1 MEIGGMGKIE
11 EGGGYDL
18 SELAQARESLEGN
31 PNPEKGFE
39 EVDPVLVVVSD
50 NPVVRSEELE
60 ARIVVVDYDENDEIV
75 SVEIL

>member
-1 MEIGGMGKIE
+1 MDVGGMGKIE

-18 SELAQARESLEGN
+18 TELAQARESLEGN

-39 EVDPVLVVVSD
+39 EVEPILVIVND
-50 NPVVRSEELE
+50 NPVARSEELE
-60 ARIVVVDYDENDEIV
+60 ARIVIVDYDDNDEVV

>member
-11 EGGGYDL
+11 DGGGYDL
-18 SELAQARESLEGN
+18 SELVQARESLEGN

-39 EVDPVLVVVSD
+39 EVDPVLVIVND

-60 ARIVVVDYDENDEIV
+60 ARIVIVDYDENDEVV

>member
-1 MEIGGMGKIE
+1 MGKIE

-18 SELAQARESLEGN
+18 TELAQARESLEGN

-39 EVDPVLVVVSD
+39 EVEPILVIVND

-60 ARIVVVDYDENDEIV
+60 ARIVIVDYDENDEVV

>member
-1 MEIGGMGKIE
+1 MDLGKIE

-18 SELAQARESLEGN
+18 TELAQARESLDGN

-39 EVDPVLVVVSD
+39 EVEPILVVVSD
-50 NPVVRSEELE
+50 NPVARSEELE
-60 ARIVVVDYDENDEIV
+60 ARIVIVDYDENDEVV

>member
-1 MEIGGMGKIE
+1 MDMVNIE
-11 EGGGYDL
+11 DGGGYDL
-18 SELAQARESLEGN
+18 SELVQARESLEGN

-39 EVDPVLVVVSD
+39 EVDPVLVIVND

-60 ARIVVVDYDENDEIV
+60 ARIVIVDYDENDEVV

>member
-1 MEIGGMGKIE
+1 MGKIE

-18 SELAQARESLEGN
+18 TELAQARESLEGN

-39 EVDPVLVVVSD
+39 EVEPILVIVND
-50 NPVVRSEELE
+50 NPVARSEELE
-60 ARIVVVDYDENDEIV
+60 ARIVIVDYDENDEIV

>member
-1 MEIGGMGKIE
+1 MGKIE

-39 EVDPVLVVVSD
+39 EVDPVLVVVND

-60 ARIVVVDYDENDEIV
+60 ARIVIVDYDDNDEVV

>member
-1 MEIGGMGKIE
+1 MDLGKIE

-18 SELAQARESLEGN
+18 TELAQARESLDGN

-39 EVDPVLVVVSD
+39 EVEPILVIVND
-50 NPVVRSEELE
+50 NPVARSEELE
-60 ARIVVVDYDENDEIV
+60 ARIVIVDYDENDEIV

>member
-1 MEIGGMGKIE
+1 MGKIE

-39 EVDPVLVVVSD
+39 EVEPILVIVND
-50 NPVVRSEELE
+50 NPVARSEELE
-60 ARIVVVDYDENDEIV
+60 ARIVIVDYDENDEVV

>member
-1 MEIGGMGKIE
+1 MDLGNIA

-18 SELAQARESLEGN
+18 TELAQARESLEGN

-39 EVDPVLVVVSD
+39 EVDPILVVVSD

-60 ARIVVVDYDENDEIV
+60 ARIVIVDYDENDEVV

>member
-1 MEIGGMGKIE
+1 MGKIE

-39 EVDPVLVVVSD
+39 EVDPVLVVVND
-50 NPVVRSEELE
+50 NPVARSEELE
-60 ARIVVVDYDENDEIV
+60 ARIVIVDYDENDEVV

>member
-1 MEIGGMGKIE
+1 MGKIE

-18 SELAQARESLEGN
+18 TELAQARESLEGN

-39 EVDPVLVVVSD
+39 EVEPILVIVND
-50 NPVVRSEELE
+50 NPVARSEELE
-60 ARIVVVDYDENDEIV
+60 ARIVIVDYDENDEVV

>member
-1 MEIGGMGKIE
+1 MDLGKIE

-18 SELAQARESLEGN
+18 TELAQARESLEGN

-39 EVDPVLVVVSD
+39 EVEPILVIVND
-50 NPVVRSEELE
+50 NPVARSEELE
-60 ARIVVVDYDENDEIV
+60 ARIVIVDYDDNDEVV

>member
-1 MEIGGMGKIE
+1 MDLGKIE

-18 SELAQARESLEGN
+18 TELAQARESLEGN

-39 EVDPVLVVVSD
+39 EVEPILVIVND
-50 NPVVRSEELE
+50 NPVARSEELE
-60 ARIVVVDYDENDEIV
+60 ARIVIVDYDENDEIV

>member
-1 MEIGGMGKIE
+1 MGKIE

-39 EVDPVLVVVSD
+39 EVDPVLVVVND

-60 ARIVVVDYDENDEIV
+60 ARIVIVDYDENDEIV

>member
-1 MEIGGMGKIE
+1 MDVGGMGKIE

-18 SELAQARESLEGN
+18 TELAQARESLEGN

-39 EVDPVLVVVSD
+39 EVDPVLVVVND

-60 ARIVVVDYDENDEIV
+60 ARIVIVDYDENDEVV

>member
-39 EVDPVLVVVSD
+39 EVDPVLVVVND

-60 ARIVVVDYDENDEIV
+60 ARIVIVDYDENDEIV

>member
-1 MEIGGMGKIE
+1 MGKIE

-18 SELAQARESLEGN
+18 TELAQARESLEGN

-39 EVDPVLVVVSD
+39 EVEPILVIVND
-50 NPVVRSEELE
+50 NPVARSEELE
-60 ARIVVVDYDENDEIV
+60 ARIVIVDYDDNDEVV

>member
-1 MEIGGMGKIE
+1 MGKIE
-11 EGGGYDL
+11 DGGGYDL
-18 SELAQARESLEGN
+18 SELVQARESLEGN

-39 EVDPVLVVVSD
+39 EVDPVLVVVND

-60 ARIVVVDYDENDEIV
+60 ARIVIVDYDENDEVV

>member
-1 MEIGGMGKIE
+1 MDVGGMGKIE

-18 SELAQARESLEGN
+18 TELAQARESLEGN

-39 EVDPVLVVVSD
+39 EVEPILVIVND
-50 NPVVRSEELE
+50 NPVARSEELE
-60 ARIVVVDYDENDEIV
+60 ARIVIVDYDENDEVV

>member
-1 MEIGGMGKIE
+1 MDVGGMGKIE

-18 SELAQARESLEGN
+18 TELAQARESLEGN

-39 EVDPVLVVVSD
+39 EVEPILVIVND
-50 NPVVRSEELE
+50 NPVARSEELE
-60 ARIVVVDYDENDEIV
+60 ARIVIVDYDENDEIV

>member
-1 MEIGGMGKIE
+1 MGKIE

-60 ARIVVVDYDENDEIV
+60 ARIVIVDYDENDEVV

>member
-39 EVDPVLVVVSD
+39 EVEPILVIVSD
-50 NPVVRSEELE
+50 NPVARSEELE
-60 ARIVVVDYDENDEIV
+60 ARIVIVDYDENDEVV